1 MKRKYVIIIL
11 VLVAIA
17 LAGYYA
23 YTKYDEKTPDLVN
36 RKPDVATDI
45 TTMLAAF
52 EKDTA
57 SAGRLY
63 LDKVVEIRGN
73 VKSIDSSGAVVLGRD
88 GDPSE
93 IVIGL
98 DRRHMDDYKK
108 IRVGTEAVLQGVC
121 SGYSKGG
128 SDPDDMLASLG
139 TTIQFRSAGVKN
151 KDKQ

>member
-1 MKRKYVIIIL
+1 MKKRSVITVVIL
-11 VLVAIA
+11 LVIA
-17 LAGYYA
+17 LAAYYA

-57 SAGRLY
+57 SAGKLY
-63 LDKVVEIRGN
+63 LDKLVEIRGN
-73 VKSIDSSGAVVLGRD
+73 VKSIDSSGAVILGTE
-88 GDPSE
+88 GNPSE

-98 DRRHMDDYKK
+98 DRRHLEDYKK

-121 SGYSKGG
+121 SGYSRGG
-128 SDPDDMLASLG
+128 SDPEDMLADLG
-139 TTIQFRSAGVKN
+139 TTIQFRSAGVKSTN
-151 KDKQ
+151 K